1 MQRGCL
7 LHELGLP
14 FHNPRKQF
22 LAVRLDEFPSRQ
34 HQSTWTMAIIIT
46 VFKRMY
52 GPGSGLSGSTCKDV
66 DPSLDVETRLVTLML
81 ACGTAARLRT
91 RTSLTSSLFMLHLL
105 ATGWSRIECRLENRE
120 ALRSL
125 PSVNQDMAEVM
136 DDSIDGIYKMM
147 SYKCP

>member
-1 MQRGCL
+1 M
-7 LHELGLP
+7 
-14 FHNPRKQF
+14 
-22 LAVRLDEFPSRQ
+22 
-34 HQSTWTMAIIIT
+34 TIIIT
-46 VFKRMY
+46 VFERMY
-52 GPGSGLSGSTCKDV
+52 GPGSGSACKDV
-66 DPSLDVETRLVTLML
+66 GPSLDVETRLMTLML

-91 RTSLTSSLFMLHLL
+91 RTSLTFSLFMLQLL

-147 SYKCP
+147 SYKYP